1 MAVAALVGC
10 SWCLDVGYIQAQN
23 KHLDLTEASQVPR
36 WREAERDRARAAD
49 A

>member
-1 MAVAALVGC
+1 MTPRLPKAEVPSEL
-10 SWCLDVGYIQAQN
+10 
-23 KHLDLTEASQVPR
+23 KELTEASQVPR

>member
-10 SWCLDVGYIQAQN
+10 SWCLDVGHIQAQN

-36 WREAERDRARAAD
+36 WREAERDRAAD